1 MFHLSTSEW
10 LWPGLGRLEERTT
23 CFSRAPRVTKR
34 SPEVV
39 QTTHTNSAFALAGAM
54 GSNWHLNK
62 RLPPPEVRLTPNH
75 TLLLRFA
82 LVNIVAL
89 GLIGAAWMQG
99 WLDGFGEKR
108 TWIISLG
115 IFVVF
120 VWGLVLTAFHLMHM
134 NRALHSLAAGEQG
147 RGTPY
152 GATFERLKAVSTDER
167 TLATSMARMEMGNQI
182 GAIRY
187 IANSLVFLGL
197 IGTVIG
203 FIIGLSGIDAA
214 ATTNVDKIAPMI
226 TELINGM
233 SVALYTTLLGAVLNI
248 WLNVNLRILTDGSV
262 RLLALLV
269 EKSVTP
275 ATAVATP

>member
-1 MFHLSTSEW
+1 M
-10 LWPGLGRLEERTT
+10 
-23 CFSRAPRVTKR
+23 
-34 SPEVV
+34 
-39 QTTHTNSAFALAGAM
+39 
-54 GSNWHLNK
+54 
-62 RLPPPEVRLTPNH
+62 
-75 TLLLRFA
+75 
-82 LVNIVAL
+82 
-89 GLIGAAWMQG
+89 LI
-99 WLDGFGEKR
+99 
-108 TWIISLG
+108 
-115 IFVVF
+115 
-120 VWGLVLTAFHLMHM
+120 
-134 NRALHSLAAGEQG
+134 
-147 RGTPY
+147 
-152 GATFERLKAVSTDER
+152 
-167 TLATSMARMEMGNQI
+167 
-182 GAIRY
+182 
-187 IANSLVFLGL
+187 FLGL

>member
-1 MFHLSTSEW
+1 M
-10 LWPGLGRLEERTT
+10 
-23 CFSRAPRVTKR
+23 
-34 SPEVV
+34 
-39 QTTHTNSAFALAGAM
+39 
-54 GSNWHLNK
+54 
-62 RLPPPEVRLTPNH
+62 TPNH
-75 TLLLRFA
+75 PLLLRFA
-82 LVNIVAL
+82 LVNLVAL

-108 TWIISLG
+108 TWIISLA
-115 IFVVF
+115 IFAVF
-120 VWGLVLTAFHLMHM
+120 VWGLALTGFRLVHM
-134 NRALHSLAAGEQG
+134 NRALRSIAAGEAG

-152 GATFERLKAVSTDER
+152 SATFDRLQAVSTDER
-167 TLATSMARMEMGNQI
+167 SLATNMARMEMGNQI

-226 TELINGM
+226 TKLINGM

-262 RLLALLV
+262 RLLSLLV
-269 EKSVTP
+269 EKSVP
-275 ATAVATP
+275 QNAVAGAS